1 MRTSLWR
8 AIEFFKRRGVS
19 TMTVKELFD
28 FVTDLTITAE
38 TIDAYL
44 DDAMMKAANR
54 TVDDVTQ
61 QQRVDEEVR
70 ISSC

>member
-1 MRTSLWR
+1 
-8 AIEFFKRRGVS
+8 
-19 TMTVKELFD
+19 MTVKELFD